1 MSKIVPKLNLNKTP
15 QLVDNNSLVMA
26 KNIRLLEDG
35 TIGPDT
41 SLEEIETNTGDK
53 HTREI
58 HHEEIAE
65 DVTIYQYTILD
76 VRTSIVIARGG
87 TIDEKYL
94 DEYAFDF
101 SVDDEDPYDDN
112 YKKSDKD
119 KYIRYEDE
127 ALIYCYDFIN
137 GNITWNSYKFRY
149 DYNNNCLVNQD
160 GLLFLLAVREDV
172 YRNNIDTSLRSP
184 QFVYLVLPREY
195 VGRSISIIISGVRYN
210 YIVINPVYKTTRV
223 WHHVIQPE
231 YTEIKTWYDT
241 VAYIA
246 QIVGLDN
253 KIYFFK
259 ESNYIKYS
267 SDARHAIEDEYSE
280 ETFVENPK
288 PGRRATFDV
297 NEDGYITRNGILFK
311 DSSIAATLFP
321 NSNDRVKIFEYDEVK
336 NTFEIVKCA
345 WKYSGGKINGC
356 VTLNNRGEFILT
368 VCEYDASINIPI
380 KHINIKTS
388 TEFDDESIYTQT
400 PKIPISNIY
409 LLNYYAK
416 PIPKGVY
423 QFFIRYE
430 IRKGFYTVWFPC
442 SKELFISNDHRCKTI
457 QGGLKY
463 AERTEDSQLSFV
475 LNVEHLF
482 DVNSSKDNT
491 KFYKSYQLGFIIS
504 SETGVVAR
512 SWKHFDFTT
521 NVIYFDYQQKDIE
534 EISID
539 DLLKVNYEL
548 FNVGN
553 IASFKDKLYISN
565 YEETDFNQDLQSYA
579 NQIDVKFKIKEFET
593 IEGYYLNNKLL
604 TPINESSQ
612 VVQEFTNWGE
622 QHVRDIITDRDIIN
636 VSFGNTSGALG
647 TGDIWKQSGGARS
660 WMTFDGNNY
669 SVYGSENTYDLH
681 NGTTIYRIYLYI
693 LNTTTNEYET
703 YDIINNLQGRDIPNR
718 LDFKDVETYT
728 QSVNNNNVANYIA
741 QLIKP
746 HIVKLYIDTNDVS
759 NSYLTVNCT
768 KDETS
773 YIKELKHN
781 PANSFIVIQY
791 AQNSDINVVHGNYDH
806 YTYTRLIGYGYY
818 PISFIGSIFDSTT
831 IQTRDINEY
840 NTLLPFTKYD
850 FYVHYVKENG
860 IVSNGYFICSK
871 ELKRYTLGYEEI
883 SDIGDPQSEERAA
896 SGWPLSNDDIP
907 RTYKA
912 PETNPLDLCI
922 YDDNTSEFLDY
933 YQDVGMGTSVT
944 HHYRLKKP
952 KNNSAIYPI
961 FDNIICPQD
970 YVACFISIHRSGSD
984 VAQIFN
990 HSVQTISNENINL
1003 TRDIGDCLELD
1014 CLLYNNLKNIKIVN
1028 GVGDYV
1034 LSIDGNYK
1042 SSSDTEDVTDF
1053 GKVGKVVWTNLDERN
1068 PDNVDSVCWAI
1079 FNNGSSNIDENNL
1092 LIKLTPYILLGS
1104 SAVSYSI
1111 YDNLNLPGYVCRVT
1125 KPDRNVADKYYI
1137 TGNDVYDR
1145 DIEGATSIMELVINE
1160 EPIDLVSSGATEFIH
1175 SNFNLNHIFL
1185 RNDLNVKFRTYYEAE
1200 EGDEN
1205 STSKHQFCYL
1215 IDSSIISFIYE
1226 LHTMYKDYTR
1236 KYFRVF
1242 NLKNNIIRFD
1252 TTIRSSNSN
1261 IDEYYKNIYYFDAT
1275 DYYNV
1280 PPNRGIVTNLISI
1293 ANTLY
1298 VHCEHSLFKFTDNKT
1313 IDAQDEQ
1320 VVLQENDIF
1329 NSGISEVFDAQ
1340 YGYAGL
1346 QNREQSLITYNAY
1359 VFYDA
1364 VAKIIYAFGGEQQIG
1379 NISEPI
1385 KKLIKAID
1393 PIDVKFVGDELHNRF
1408 FVNLINNNGNV
1419 CLSFNFGSK
1428 SFIAVH
1434 DITFKFGFHS
1444 RRHTYFVH
1452 DNMYNGD
1459 KIGWSIYRI
1468 ADNIDGNF
1476 IAYQNC
1482 YELSLIQIADCDN
1495 VLLNPVKSVNACVD
1509 VIINTE
1515 YEKIKQLDYISWICS
1530 EILEYGNDE
1539 NLVAEEVLN
1548 RKYPGTKLRIYS
1560 DSTQSDLFEL
1570 LKSDGDA
1577 KISNEE
1583 RNVNGNDEPNPNP
1596 NSWQYPQYN
1605 CGVWSMNYFRDVLN
1619 TGDIFNYKAS
1629 KNKITGGSGH
1639 SKTTNLTPK
1648 TQRENLTQESS
1659 LIYGKYF
1666 VLRFIFNNKNF
1677 KLENV
1682 MLKMNDYGKTK

>member
-41 SLEEIETNTGDK
+41 SLELIETNTGDATE
-53 HTREI
+53 HTIEHPAI
-58 HHEEIAE
+58 VET
-65 DVTIYQYTILD
+65 VTDFFYSILDYKGVLKVLNNNSPDLSTDCFNFGTDDPSDNWDDKYQYSNLPVYKAVPADEDASICCYDYKLGTIVWTNDKFKYIINNNILLNNN
-76 VRTSIVIARGG
+76 SQLFVIAIR
-87 TIDEKYL
+87 TEIIKNIPTP
-94 DEYAFDF
+94 
-101 SVDDEDPYDDN
+101 VDGMPSFFYTMVPKTLLNTNIVFKGVD
-112 YKKSDKD
+112 YKV
-119 KYIRYEDE
+119 
-127 ALIYCYDFIN
+127 C
-137 GNITWNSYKFRY
+137 
-149 DYNNNCLVNQD
+149 
-160 GLLFLLAVREDV
+160 
-172 YRNNIDTSLRSP
+172 
-184 QFVYLVLPREY
+184 
-195 VGRSISIIISGVRYN
+195 
-210 YIVINPVYKTTRV
+210 NPVYKTKYT
-223 WHHVIQPE
+223 HDETIQPAW
-231 YTEIKTWYDT
+231 TEHRTTYDT
-241 VAYIA
+241 IKYIA

-259 ESNYIKYS
+259 ESNYIKDS
-267 SDARHAIEDEYSE
+267 NDARAAIKHKADPTIEGDHDEYPNAH
-280 ETFVENPK
+280 FVDESYSGPD
-288 PGRRATFDV
+288 PVEFDV
-297 NEDGYITRNGILFK
+297 DSEGYVTMNGVRFQ
-311 DSSIAATLFP
+311 DSSVAERLFP
-321 NSNDRVKIFEYDEVK
+321 NRNDRIKIFEYDEVNK
-336 NTFEIVKCA
+336 TFEIVKCA
-345 WKYSGGKINGC
+345 WKYNGGKINGC
-356 VTLNNRGEFILT
+356 VTLNNRGELILT
-368 VCEYDASINIPI
+368 VCEYDASINIPL
-380 KHINIKTS
+380 KHINIQTA
-388 TEFDDESIYTQT
+388 TESDDESIYTQT

-463 AERTEDSQLSFV
+463 AERNEDSQLSFV

-482 DVNSSKDNT
+482 DVNGPEDNT
-491 KFYKSYQLGFIIS
+491 KFYKYYQLGFIIS

-534 EISID
+534 EIPID

-565 YEETDFNQDLQSYA
+565 YEETDFNRDLQSYA

-593 IEGYYLNNKLL
+593 IEGYYINDKLL
-604 TPINESSQ
+604 TPINQ
-612 VVQEFTNWGE
+612 DDTLPIQEYTGWGE
-622 QHVRDIITDRDIIN
+622 QHVRDMILDRSVMSVRFLPDGGSAGIC
-636 VSFGNTSGALG
+636 
-647 TGDIWKQSGGARS
+647 DIWQSNGGARS
-660 WMTFDGNNY
+660 WYTLDSNNQY
-669 SVYGSENTYDLH
+669 SLYGSDSVYDLH
-681 NGTTIYRIYLYI
+681 NGTTIYDIRLVIE
-693 LNTTTNEYET
+693 NDQHSDYET
-703 YDIINNLQGRDIPNR
+703 YYILDFLNGRTISNR
-718 LDFKDVETYT
+718 LDFKDVTT
-728 QSVNNNNVANYIA
+728 FTVSTDNNSIANYIT

-746 HIVKLYIDTNDVS
+746 YITKLYLYKNNPE
-759 NSYLTVNCT
+759 NSVLGVACT
-768 KDETS
+768 KDGNS
-773 YIKELKHN
+773 YIKELRQN
-781 PANSFIVIQY
+781 APNCYISITYASNSNIH
-791 AQNSDINVVHGNYDH
+791 VVEGNYNH
-806 YTYTRLIGYGYY
+806 YTYNRHIGYANFD
-818 PISFIGSIFDSTT
+818 INFIATLFDSST
-831 IQTRDINEY
+831 IQTRDVNEY
-840 NTLLPFTKYD
+840 NTLMPFTKYD

-860 IVSNGYFICSK
+860 IASNGYFICSK
-871 ELKRYTLGYEEI
+871 ELKRYTTGYEEI
-883 SDIGDPQSEERAA
+883 NDIGEEDSNTRIEN
-896 SGWPLSNDDIP
+896 GWPLYNNDIP
-907 RTYKA
+907 HINEY
-912 PETNPLDLCI
+912 PELNPSDLCV
-922 YDDNTSEFLDY
+922 YDENSPEFLESRIS
-933 YQDVGMGTSVT
+933 VGMGDYYSK
-944 HHYRLKKP
+944 YYQLKKP

-961 FDNIICPQD
+961 FDNIICPD
-970 YVACFISIHRSGSD
+970 GYVACFISIHKSGAD

-990 HSVQTISNENINL
+990 HNKQTITSDNTTAI
-1003 TRDIGDCLELD
+1003 RDIGDCMELD
-1014 CLLYNNLKNIKIVN
+1014 CLLYNNLTNIKVVN
-1028 GVGDYV
+1028 GVGDYT
-1034 LSIDGNYK
+1034 LSIDGKYK
-1042 SSSDTEDVTDF
+1042 SSSDTDDVIDF
-1053 GKVGKVVWTNLDERN
+1053 GKVGKIVWTSLDERN
-1068 PDNVDSVCWAI
+1068 PTYEDSVCWAI
-1079 FNNGSSNIDENNL
+1079 FNNGTDNVDENNR
-1092 LIKLTPYILLGS
+1092 LIKLTPYILLS
-1104 SAVSYSI
+1104 SSTTSYTE
-1111 YDNLNLPGYVCRVT
+1111 YNNLNLPAFVCRVI
-1125 KPDRNVADKYYI
+1125 KPDRDVADKYYV
-1137 TGNDVYDR
+1137 TGDDVYDR

-1160 EPIDLVSSGATEFIH
+1160 KPIDLVSSGATKFIH

-1205 STSKHQFCYL
+1205 STSKHQFCYM

-1252 TTIRSSNSN
+1252 TTIRSSDSN

-1275 DYYNV
+1275 DYYNI

-1346 QNREQSLITYNAY
+1346 KNREQSLITYNAY

-1385 KKLIKAID
+1385 KKLIKTID
-1393 PIDVKFVGDELHNRF
+1393 PTDVQFVGDELHNRF
-1408 FVNLINNNGNV
+1408 FVNLKNEEGNV

-1428 SFIAVH
+1428 SFIAIH

-1452 DNMYNGD
+1452 DNMYNRD

-1468 ADNIDGNF
+1468 ADTVDGNF
-1476 IAYQNC
+1476 IAYRNC
-1482 YELSLIQIADCDN
+1482 YEPSLIQIADCDN
-1495 VLLNPVKSVNACVD
+1495 VILNAVKSVNACVD
-1509 VIINTE
+1509 IIVNTE
-1515 YEKIKQLDYISWICS
+1515 YEKIKTLEYISWICS
-1530 EILEYGNDE
+1530 EIEQYGMTR
-1539 NLVAEEVLN
+1539 NLVAEEKLN
-1548 RKYPGTKLRIYS
+1548 REYPGTKLRIYT
-1560 DSTQSDLFEL
+1560 DTTNTDLFEL
-1570 LKSDGDA
+1570 LDSNGNP
-1577 KISNEE
+1577 KIANNESAFDNNN
-1583 RNVNGNDEPNPNP
+1583 NVNT
-1596 NSWQYPQYN
+1596 NSYQYPRYN
-1605 CGVWSMNYFRDVLN
+1605 CGIWSLNYFRDISHRN
-1619 TGDIFNYKAS
+1619 DDFNYNTKVPLL
-1629 KNKITGGSGH
+1629 NR
-1639 SKTTNLTPK
+1639 
-1648 TQRENLTQESS
+1648 REPYQEDS

>member
-41 SLEEIETNTGDK
+41 SLEEIETNTGDVTE
-53 HTREI
+53 HTIE
-58 HHEEIAE
+58 HPAVVET
-65 DVTIYQYTILD
+65 VTDFFYSILD
-76 VRTSIVIARGG
+76 YKG
-87 TIDEKYL
+87 TIKVSRGTDPDTANEC
-94 DEYAFDF
+94 FDF
-101 SVDDEDPYDDN
+101 YNDDPSSPWD
-112 YKKSDKD
+112 D
-119 KYIRYEDE
+119 KYKLSNLSVYREVPANDNS
-127 ALIYCYDFIN
+127 LIYCYKYSPTQINWVSDKFKYDINNNFLIN
-137 GNITWNSYKFRY
+137 GNGY
-149 DYNNNCLVNQD
+149 
-160 GLLFLLAVREDV
+160 LFLIAIRLEIVL
-172 YRNNIDTSLRSP
+172 NNPVPADDKPDFFYTI
-184 QFVYLVLPREY
+184 LPKKELNNTI
-195 VGRSISIIISGVRYN
+195 VFDGVDYK
-210 YIVINPVYKTTRV
+210 VFNPVYQTRLTHEETIEPA
-223 WHHVIQPE
+223 W
-231 YTEIKTWYDT
+231 TEHWNTYDT
-241 VAYIA
+241 IEYIA

-259 ESNYIKYS
+259 ENNYIKDS
-267 SDARHAIEDEYSE
+267 TAARAAIAIEYPNEV
-280 ETFVENPK
+280 FVGTTPEI
-288 PGRRATFDV
+288 GQIVTFDV
-297 NEDGYITRNGILFK
+297 NSEGYVTRNGILFQ

-321 NSNDRVKIFEYDEVK
+321 NINDRIKIFEYNEVE

-368 VCEYDASINIPI
+368 VCEYNASINIPI

-593 IEGYYLNNKLL
+593 IEGYYLKNKLL

-622 QHVRDIITDRDIIN
+622 QHVIDIITDRDIIN
-636 VSFGNTSGALG
+636 VSFDNTSGALG
-647 TGDIWKQSGGARS
+647 TGDIWKQNEGARS

-669 SVYGSENTYDLH
+669 SIYGSENTYDLH

-693 LNTTTNEYET
+693 WNTTTNEYET
-703 YDIINNLQGRDIPNR
+703 YDIINNLQGRNIPNR

-746 HIVKLYIDTNDVS
+746 HIVKLYIDTSNVS

-818 PISFIGSIFDSTT
+818 PISFIGSIFDSTI

-883 SDIGDPQSEERAA
+883 SDIGNPQSEERAA
-896 SGWPLSNDDIP
+896 SGWPLSDDDIP
-907 RTYKA
+907 YTYEA
-912 PETNPLDLCI
+912 PEINPLDLCI
-922 YDDNTSEFLDY
+922 YDNTSEFLDY
-933 YQDVGMGTSVT
+933 YQDIGMGTFVT

-990 HSVQTISNENINL
+990 HSVQTISNENTNV

-1079 FNNGSSNIDENNL
+1079 FNNGSSNVDENNF

-1111 YDNLNLPGYVCRVT
+1111 YDNLNLPGHVCRVT
-1125 KPDRNVADKYYI
+1125 KPDRDVADKYYV

-1145 DIEGATSIMELVINE
+1145 DIEGAASIMELVINE

-1252 TTIRSSNSN
+1252 TTIRSSDSN

-1275 DYYNV
+1275 DYYNI

-1320 VVLQENDIF
+1320 VVLQENNIF

-1393 PIDVKFVGDELHNRF
+1393 PIDVQFVGDELHNRF
-1408 FVNLINNNGNV
+1408 FVNLINNTGNV

-1468 ADNIDGNF
+1468 TDIIDGNF

-1482 YELSLIQIADCDN
+1482 YEPSLIQIADCDN

-1560 DSTQSDLFEL
+1560 DSTKSDLFEL
-1570 LKSDGDA
+1570 LKSNGDP

-1583 RNVNGNDEPNPNP
+1583 RNVNADDEPSPNP

-1619 TGDIFNYKAS
+1619 TGDIFHYKAS

-1648 TQRENLTQESS
+1648 IQRENLTQESS